1 MIMFNLNRLPAFAGF
16 AAATFAATAASAHTS
31 LAQHAHPHGDSLL
44 LGVDGLLIVMVTAAM
59 VVAGVALVVGRSRSR
74 AAVTRRRKP

>member
-1 MIMFNLNRLPAFAGF
+1 MFNLKRLPAVAGF

-31 LAQHAHPHGDSLL
+31 LAQHSHPHGDSLL
-44 LGVDGLLIVMVTAAM
+44 LGVDGLLIAMVTAAM
-59 VVAGVALVVGRSRSR
+59 VVAGVALVVGRSRSG